1 MIGKL
6 FTMAVLTGGATLA
19 LGVLPA
25 SAHYPEVTAT
35 NACVDG
41 HPAIEVRATAWQTD
55 LPNDHRMNRNVRVD
69 ISGPHT
75 SDGVTGLFVAPD
87 FWSQAEFA
95 VPDAVGDTLTARATA
110 IDAWGPNGEYGYAGT
125 YRETTIDVVDVCHT
139 DVAPPWLLR
148 SPVSRDPCRTGC
160 TPRSWVR
167 CSCGAPRPHCPR
179 SPPPRLLRLP
189 KISPSRVD
197 RTPATRSPSRWPCSA
212 PASHWSASAAAERW
226 PADHA
231 PGTTGWVL

>member
-139 DVAPPWLLR
+139 DVAPAPTTMAPPVTSVPGPVQDRVHTEVLGQVLVR
-148 SPVSRDPCRTGC
+148 S
-160 TPRSWVR
+160 
-167 CSCGAPRPHCPR
+167 
-179 SPPPRLLRLP
+179 
-189 KISPSRVD
+189 
-197 RTPATRSPSRWPCSA
+197 TPAALPEV
-212 PASHWSASAAAERW
+212 AAAEVA
-226 PADHA
+226 PAPQDLA
-231 PGTTGWVL
+231 LTGGSHTSDEIAVSVALLGAGITLVGIGRRRTLAR